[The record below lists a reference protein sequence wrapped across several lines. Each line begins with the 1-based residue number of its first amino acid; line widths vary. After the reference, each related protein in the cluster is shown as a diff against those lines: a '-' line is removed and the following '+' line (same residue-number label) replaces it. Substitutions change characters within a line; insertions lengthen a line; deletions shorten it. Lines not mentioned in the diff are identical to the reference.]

1 MVLVAVYDE
10 VGALM
15 LVEQLVIGEDAG
27 ELEDAVGEGIQ
38 AAHLEVDPQ
47 VVRNEIDT
55 HCE

>member
-1 MVLVAVYDE
+1 VVLVAVDDE

-15 LVEQLVIGEDAG
+15 LAEQLVIGEYAG